1 MNSVKNASNM
11 NLPRNL
17 EIKPEGKNGR
27 PAKKKSPLQN
37 FPSGIV
43 HNLTLGFS
51 YYQAEWMILDDGTGE
66 QCRVYEEFERAISE
80 G

>member
-17 EIKPEGKNGR
+17 EIEPEGKNGQ
-27 PAKKKSPLQN
+27 PKKKSPLQN
-37 FPSGIV
+37 FLSGIV
-43 HNLTLGFS
+43 DDLPLGFS
-51 YYQAEWMILDDGTGE
+51 YYQAVWMILDDGTGK
-66 QCRVYEEFERAISE
+66 QCRVYEEVERAISK

>member
-1 MNSVKNASNM
+1 M

-17 EIKPEGKNGR
+17 EIEPEGKNGR

-43 HNLTLGFS
+43 HDLTLGFS
-51 YYQAEWMILDDGTGE
+51 YYQTEWMIQDDGTGK
-66 QCRVYEEFERAISE
+66 QCRVYEEVERAISE